1 MRDLRYALV
10 IGLAAVLT
18 LAAWAEDAL
27 AQSCTFTKV
36 ADTNT
41 PIPGGTGT
49 FEGFG
54 DPSLDGGKVAFAGK
68 TANEIIHGIYT
79 NVSGSLVRVAD
90 ANTPIPDGTGT
101 FRLLGDPSLDGGNV
115 AFAGENVFE
124 FFQGIYTDLGGTL
137 AKVIDTTDSLDGKTI
152 QTLEMGREGLSE
164 GQIAFRAIFSDL
176 SSGIYLTTPTCVP
189 GDVSG
194 DRQVDLLD
202 SVILRRV
209 LAGLLCG
216 DGVVQPGEECEPTD
230 DGACPGQ
237 CIPPDQAGECRCRV
251 PCVHDE
257 CVAGVP
263 LDPICD
269 PCVEQICAADSFCC
283 DTQWDRNCIDAIL
296 SICGLNACAP

>member
-1 MRDLRYALV
+1 MWPSS
-10 IGLAAVLT
+10 GGGG
-18 LAAWAEDAL
+18 
-27 AQSCTFTKV
+27 V
-36 ADTNT
+36 A
-41 PIPGGTGT
+41 
-49 FEGFG
+49 GF
-54 DPSLDGGKVAFAGK
+54 L
-68 TANEIIHGIYT
+68 
-79 NVSGSLVRVAD
+79 
-90 ANTPIPDGTGT
+90 
-101 FRLLGDPSLDGGNV
+101 
-115 AFAGENVFE
+115 
-124 FFQGIYTDLGGTL
+124 QGIYTDLGGTL

-152 QTLEMGREGLSE
+152 QTLEIGREGLSE
-164 GQIAFRAIFSDL
+164 GQIVFRAIFSDL
-176 SSGIYLTTPTCVP
+176 SSGIYLTTPACVP

-202 SVILRRV
+202 SVILRRI

-237 CIPPDQAGECRCRV
+237 CIPPDQAGECRCKV

-283 DTQWDRNCIDAIL
+283 DTQWDRGCIDNVL